1 MSSIGSIFLRKKI
14 DTQKKHHEE
23 EDVPLGR
30 YGGNDPSDNF
40 FLFSPPEFSRVGS
53 DGLPSRLGRK
63 AREMR
68 VIRCSIS
75 RFVEEN
81 SVAPFSLLL
90 STRCLVRL
98 VCFPSLSLCQ
108 RIVRAAFAIVFL
120 PSSSFDTIS
129 QLCTPQQSDSL
140 SFSCRLGLILSY
152 ALQGWSF
159 RKRW

>member
-40 FLFSPPEFSRVGS
+40 FLFSPPEFSLVGS
-53 DGLPSRLGRK
+53 DGLPSRLGRE

-75 RFVEEN
+75 RYVEEN

-98 VCFPSLSLCQ
+98 VCFPSLSLC
-108 RIVRAAFAIVFL
+108 RRVVASAIVFL
-120 PSSSFDTIS
+120 TSSSFDTIS
-129 QLCTPQQSDSL
+129 QFCTPQQSDSL